1 MHMCFKSWLYNSLML
16 WDEFKEEDKKEEDK
30 KEEDKKEKD
39 CKVSEAWSNNHEDN
53 IQYYFYCWCIY
64 CVWCERQD

>member
-1 MHMCFKSWLYNSLML
+1 ML
-16 WDEFKEEDKKEEDK
+16 WDEFKEEDK

-39 CKVSEAWSNNHEDN
+39 CKVSEAWSNNHEDD